1 MAPWK
6 RFSKS
11 KLPLIGKSTD
21 GNPSRPNPGPSRRP
35 SVGGSDFLQSMNS
48 ELQQMIRGQEDK
60 INEQNQAIVNH
71 RHTIEGLKEEKELLQ
86 SQVWKFS
93 DQLTQSRREEGAL
106 RTNDQTLEEHLQT
119 LRVQVQVVEGK
130 ARVAEEK
137 VNEQMQELANRSNT
151 IQLLSGHNQKLQ
163 NRVADLETFVSA
175 ASRDTGTDFQALFTH
190 YSEVKNA
197 HDEMASRLKSE
208 EGIHLALDKRLS
220 EIQSENGSLK
230 TVINELQKEA
240 SSLQVCQPQTLRAL
254 LTLRI
259 VEQSWNVQPDDGI
272 FEEPNQAQN
281 WLLSGLSQ
289 NSLDEIYSRAEIQ
302 KLANTFP
309 KGRSYNQF
317 YQRLRLTVCTTCSKA
332 KFSFN
337 ADALPNFN
345 SMKWLNE
352 YVGKTRYFSCCHEEV
367 CKECFKKHL
376 FDTLETKWWYNLGT
390 LQWFPCPR
398 NGCENA
404 LGIRCGADLETCLE
418 QFCETEAEQHVKT

>member
-11 KLPLIGKSTD
+11 KLSLIDESTD
-21 GNPSRPNPGPSRRP
+21 GNPRRSNPGLSRTP
-35 SVGGSDFLQSMNS
+35 SVGGGGFLQSINS
-48 ELQQMIRGQEDK
+48 ELQQTTRGQEDK
-60 INEQNQAIVNH
+60 INEQNQVIVTH

-93 DQLTQSRREEGAL
+93 DQLTQSRREVGTL
-106 RTNDQTLEEHLQT
+106 RKNGQTLEEHLQT
-119 LRVQVQVVEGK
+119 LRAQVQVVEGK
-130 ARVAEEK
+130 ARVAEGK
-137 VNEQMQELANRSNT
+137 INEQMQELANRSNT
-151 IQLLSGHNQKLQ
+151 IQLLSGHNQRLQ
-163 NRVADLETFVSA
+163 NHVADLEIFVSA
-175 ASRDTGTDFQALFTH
+175 ASRDTGTDFRAFFTH
-190 YSEVKNA
+190 YSEVKTA
-197 HDEMASRLKSE
+197 HDEMASKLKSE
-208 EGIHLALDKRLS
+208 EGIRLALDERLS
-220 EIQSENGSLK
+220 EIQSENDSLK

-240 SSLQVCQPQTLRAL
+240 SSLQVCQPQSLRAL
-254 LTLRI
+254 LTLRL
-259 VEQSWNVQPDDGI
+259 VEQTWNVQPDDGI

-289 NSLDEIYSRAEIQ
+289 NSLDEICSPAEIQ
-302 KLANTFP
+302 TLANTFP
-309 KGRSYNQF
+309 KGRSYSQF
-317 YQRLRLTVCTTCSKA
+317 YQRFRLTVCTTCSKA
-332 KFSFN
+332 KFSFK

-376 FDTLETKWWYNLGT
+376 LDTLETKWWYKLGT

-404 LGIRCGADLETCLE
+404 LGIRCEADLETCLE